1 MVSIQNQKQNQ
12 PTLDQKFQYFFLNV
26 FFFRSLKSLC
36 LLRLIFEVK
45 KLFLNFF
52 GTSLFLIFL
61 SLTHVNADEMF
72 NKGKEVFLGAGNCAA
87 CHMLSD
93 AGSNAMVG
101 PNLNEIRPD
110 IQRII
115 MAVRN
120 GIGVMPAMEG
130 ILTDEEIEAVAHY
143 TSIAAEQ

>member
-1 MVSIQNQKQNQ
+1 M
-12 PTLDQKFQYFFLNV
+12 
-26 FFFRSLKSLC
+26 
-36 LLRLIFEVK
+36 K

-52 GTSLFLIFL
+52 STLLFLIFT
-61 SLTHVNADEMF
+61 SIIQANADELF
-72 NKGKEVFLGAGNCAA
+72 NKGKEVFLEAGNCAA
-87 CHMLSD
+87 CHTLSD
-93 AGSNAMVG
+93 AGSNAMIG

-130 ILTDEEIEAVAHY
+130 ILSDEEIEAVAHY
-143 TSIAAEQ
+143 VSISAEQ

>member
-1 MVSIQNQKQNQ
+1 M
-12 PTLDQKFQYFFLNV
+12 
-26 FFFRSLKSLC
+26 
-36 LLRLIFEVK
+36 K
-45 KLFLNFF
+45 KLFLNLF
-52 GTSLFLIFL
+52 SALLFLI
-61 SLTHVNADEMF
+61 SVSIIQANADELF

-110 IQRII
+110 VQRTI

-143 TSIAAEQ
+143 TSVAAEQ

>member
-1 MVSIQNQKQNQ
+1 M
-12 PTLDQKFQYFFLNV
+12 
-26 FFFRSLKSLC
+26 
-36 LLRLIFEVK
+36 K

-52 GTSLFLIFL
+52 SSLYFLIFL
-61 SLTHVNADEMF
+61 SIIQANADELF
-72 NKGKEVFLGAGNCAA
+72 NKGKEVFLEAGNCAA
-87 CHMLSD
+87 CHTLAD

-130 ILTDEEIEAVAHY
+130 ILSDEEIEAVGHY
-143 TSIAAEQ
+143 VSIAAEQ

>member
-1 MVSIQNQKQNQ
+1 
-12 PTLDQKFQYFFLNV
+12 
-26 FFFRSLKSLC
+26 
-36 LLRLIFEVK
+36 VK
-45 KLFLNFF
+45 KLFLNFLKLF
-52 GTSLFLIFL
+52 VILLFTSIY
-61 SLTHVNADEMF
+61 SVNADELF
-72 NKGKEVFLGAGNCAA
+72 NKGKEIFLGAGNCAA

-93 AGSNAMVG
+93 AGSNSMVG

-110 IQRII
+110 TQRII

-130 ILTDEEIEAVAHY
+130 ILTDKEIEAVAHY

>member
-1 MVSIQNQKQNQ
+1 MK
-12 PTLDQKFQYFFLNV
+12 TFFLKFTTTLLILLYSLV
-26 FFFRSLKSLC
+26 FQA
-36 LLRLIFEVK
+36 
-45 KLFLNFF
+45 
-52 GTSLFLIFL
+52 
-61 SLTHVNADEMF
+61 NADELF
-72 NKGKEVFLGAGNCAA
+72 IKGKEVFLGAGNCVA

>member
-1 MVSIQNQKQNQ
+1 MSG
-12 PTLDQKFQYFFLNV
+12 
-26 FFFRSLKSLC
+26 
-36 LLRLIFEVK
+36 
-45 KLFLNFF
+45 LF
-52 GTSLFLIFL
+52 FLIFL
-61 SLTHVNADEMF
+61 SIIQAKADELF
-72 NKGKEVFLGAGNCAA
+72 NQGKEVFLEAGNCAA
-87 CHMLSD
+87 CHTLAD
-93 AGSNAMVG
+93 VGSNAMVG

>member
-1 MVSIQNQKQNQ
+1 M
-12 PTLDQKFQYFFLNV
+12 
-26 FFFRSLKSLC
+26 
-36 LLRLIFEVK
+36 K
-45 KLFLNFF
+45 KLFFNLSKAFI
-52 GTSLFLIFL
+52 FLIFT
-61 SLTHVNADEMF
+61 SIINANADELF
-72 NKGKEVFLGAGNCAA
+72 IKGKKIFLEAGNCAA
-87 CHMLSD
+87 CHTLAD
-93 AGSNAMVG
+93 AGSNTMVG